1 MTPIILSDEDF
12 LSSRLVVNWMKNWM
26 YQLGYGKEIQSSF
39 GDKSALEIITSHSFY
54 LHGQTAINIFRV

>member
-26 YQLGYGKEIQSSF
+26 YQFGYGKEIQSSF
-39 GDKSALEIITSHSFY
+39 GDSFY